1 MVNAIRI
8 YNYQTPDRKRC
19 ALHVARPLGEQARD
33 KVGPLARLRAQGGAP
48 LEEEHLQDNS
58 AALVQGVRRAARS
71 RRHGPA
77 APGPLRVHPGRGLVA
92 HLQRADDDDVRLAV
106 LVPGEGAQLRILR
119 RRGGSPVSA
128 GDCVRR
134 YSASVV

>member
-1 MVNAIRI
+1 MVNAIKL
-8 YNYQTPDRKRC
+8 YNYQPPDRKRR

-33 KVGPLARLRAQGGAP
+33 KVGPHARLRAQGGATF
-48 LEEEHLQDNS
+48 EEEHLRDKR
-58 AALVQGVRRAARS
+58 AALMQGVTRVARS

-92 HLQRADDDDVRLAV
+92 HLQRADDDNVRLAV

-119 RRGGSPVSA
+119 RRGGSTGQRGRLRAAWA
-128 GDCVRR
+128 GRGG
-134 YSASVV
+134 